1 MLGVAGQIYAHVNYL
16 HNIENPDGHKR
27 AMNNVQKIVPFRGI
41 NFMPFMRSRPYQ
53 ISPDDASNQ
62 PTSEHDS
69 SSTERSQ
76 SKWDQIRATNSRTA
90 QSSAWDARRQQHEI
104 IRVKPNPQDRDDD
117 KWTSEKF

>member
-62 PTSEHDS
+62 PTSEHGMVTSPGLDI
-69 SSTERSQ
+69 
-76 SKWDQIRATNSRTA
+76 SKGLQLTFPPVTR
-90 QSSAWDARRQQHEI
+90 
-104 IRVKPNPQDRDDD
+104 
-117 KWTSEKF
+117 